1 MLCVPVGLPGIHTQ
15 TQPCMQHT
23 SFTWGKS
30 TLSSFDEH
38 RLHNTW
44 QQETVL
50 YWRFQSTNDT
60 VHRLYIQ
67 MISYH
72 VCSSFCYCSFSL

>member
-15 TQPCMQHT
+15 TQPYLQHN
-23 SFTWGKS
+23 SSILGKA

-50 YWRFQSTNDT
+50 YWRFQSTNNT
-60 VHRLYIQ
+60 VQTVY
-67 MISYH
+67 
-72 VCSSFCYCSFSL
+72 SSDWLSCLQFVLLL

>member
-15 TQPCMQHT
+15 TQQCMQRN
-23 SFTWGKS
+23 SFILGKS

-38 RLHNTW
+38 RLHHTW

-50 YWRFQSTNDT
+50 HWRFQSTNDT
-60 VHRLYIQ
+60 VQTVY
-67 MISYH
+67 
-72 VCSSFCYCSFSL
+72 SSD